1 MLYLKDYLEI
11 YFKNKDLKKI
21 LDTIGINMI
30 RLSTLKKAPKGKENR
45 TTFQDW
51 IIKII
56 LNLERFNNKKLWIL
70 IFWYKTIKSLLKC
83 EITMI
88 FRIILEKK
96 V

>member
-21 LDTIGINMI
+21 LDMIGINMI
-30 RLSTLKKAPKGKENR
+30 RLFTLKKVLKVKEIR
-45 TTFQDW
+45 ITFQDW
-51 IIKII
+51 IIKMS
-56 LNLERFNNKKLWIL
+56 LERCNNKKLWIL
-70 IFWYKTIKSLLKC
+70 IFWYKMIKSSPKC
-83 EITMI
+83 EIIMN